1 MYAVRVLYL
10 HQHFTTPKGAGGT
23 RSYEMSR
30 RLIQAGHQVTMVCGS
45 YQGGHTGLDGAYV
58 GGRRRGHIEGIDVI
72 ELELPYG
79 NTDGFFKRSLTFVR
93 FALRTLS
100 VVLREP
106 CDVIF
111 ATTTPLTVAIPAVV
125 AKWLRR
131 KPFVFEVRD
140 LWPELPRAMG
150 VITNP
155 VVLGGMRV
163 LEWVAYKVADRHV
176 ALAPGIQRG
185 IESDGIS
192 STSIAL
198 IPNSC
203 DVDEFARPSAAWRP
217 AGTGDGDF
225 LAVYA
230 GTHGLANGL
239 DALVDVAE
247 ELQRRGRLD
256 IFLVLVGQG
265 AAKAGLKEQIAE
277 RRLTQLLLLHPVKKH
292 DVVNVLHGADVGIQC
307 LANVPAFYEG
317 TSPNKF
323 FDYLAAGLPVII
335 NYPGWVAS
343 LIDEQGCGVAVPPGN
358 PVAFA
363 DALERMAADPMALAA
378 MAAQAR
384 RLAETRFHRDALGDQ
399 FVRWLEEVAQS

>member
-1 MYAVRVLYL
+1 MKILYL
-10 HQHFTTPKGAGGT
+10 HQHFTTPRGAGGT

-30 RLIQAGHQVTMVCGS
+30 RLVQRGHQVTMVCGS
-45 YQGGHTGLDGAYV
+45 YKGGHTGLEGPYV
-58 GGRRRGHIEGIDVI
+58 SGRRRGDVEGVDVI

-79 NTDGFFKRSLTFVR
+79 NTDGFIRRSLTFLR
-93 FALRTLS
+93 FALRTLG

-106 CDVIF
+106 CDLIF

-125 AKWLRR
+125 AKWVRR

-155 VVLGGMRV
+155 VVLGGMRA
-163 LEWVAYKVADRHV
+163 LEWMAYKTADRLI

-185 IESDGIS
+185 IEADGIDPEA
-192 STSIAL
+192 IAL
-198 IPNSC
+198 IPNGC
-203 DVDEFARPSAAWRP
+203 DVQEFAHPTGAWRP
-217 AGTGDGDF
+217 DGVGEGAF
-225 LAVYA
+225 LAVYT

-239 DALVDVAE
+239 EALVDVAE

-265 AAKAGLKEQIAE
+265 ATKAGLRRRVEE
-277 RRLTQLLLLHPVKKH
+277 RRLTQLLLLDPVRKH

-323 FDYLAAGLPVII
+323 FDYLAAGLPVIT

-343 LIDEQGCGVAVPPGN
+343 LIEGHGCGIAVPPGDS
-358 PVAFA
+358 VAFA
-363 DALERMAADPMALAA
+363 TALERMAADRAALAA
-378 MAAQAR
+378 QAARAR
-384 RLAETRFHRDALGDQ
+384 QLAETLFHRDALGDQ
-399 FVRWLEEVAQS
+399 FVRWLEGAARR